1 MLNGHTVDAT
11 AARAAIDEALA
22 AFPSMAPYAAHA
34 TLRCLPIPGGGHT
47 FVLRYDPALPKGLT
61 DAWEFQNAVVRA
73 YKRRTGETPGGAC
86 HS

>member
-1 MLNGHTVDAT
+1 MLNEPPVDAN
-11 AARAAIDEALA
+11 AARDAIAEALGS
-22 AFPSMAPYAAHA
+22 FPSMAAYAPHA

-47 FVLRYDPALPKGLT
+47 FVLRYDPALPKGVA

-73 YKRRTGETPGGAC
+73 YKRRTGEPSSGAC